1 VACSTRE
8 EARSNRCS
16 RPFDDGGIGRE
27 RVALVDED
35 VAALDRDRERLDR
48 DDRGGY
54 YKLPNI

>member
-1 VACSTRE
+1 
-8 EARSNRCS
+8 
-16 RPFDDGGIGRE
+16 
-27 RVALVDED
+27 VDED